1 MVPGNSFDVIVI
13 GGGIVGLASAHAIL
27 ERHPGLPLVVIEK
40 EIKLA
45 THQTGRN
52 SGVIHSGLYYKPGS
66 LKAQNCRNGYKLLLE
81 FCAKEEIAHD
91 ICGKIVVATKTEE
104 FSRLEEL
111 AIRGKANG
119 LSRIRHLSESEIK
132 DHEPHCA
139 GKRGLFV
146 PETGIIDYKQMC
158 EKLVVRISALGGE
171 IKLGEK
177 IESISSSLGRQR
189 VSTSHSSYDSKV
201 VVVCAGLQADR
212 LASKMDRD
220 LDLRILPFRG
230 EYFSLKPSA
239 QKLVKNLIYPTPD
252 PAFPFLGVH
261 FTRMIDGSIECGPN
275 AVLALAREGYL
286 KTDFSIRDIWETI
299 TWPGFRHVARRHW
312 KTGLGEYKR
321 SIFKSAFVA
330 ALQRLVPEITKDD
343 LVPAAAGI
351 RAQACSRVGGLLD
364 DFEIRTIGST
374 VHICNAPSPAATAC
388 LSIGE
393 HVAKTVTLL
402 LKPPL

>member
-1 MVPGNSFDVIVI
+1 MIPAQSFDVIVI
-13 GGGIVGLASAHAIL
+13 GGGIVGLASAYSVL
-27 ERHPGLPLVVIEK
+27 EQNAGLRLVVIEK
-40 EIKLA
+40 ENTLA
-45 THQTGRN
+45 AHQTGRN

-66 LKAQNCRNGYKLLLE
+66 LKAQNCQNGYKLLLE
-81 FCAKEEIAHD
+81 FCAKEEVAYE

-139 GKRGLFV
+139 GRRGLFV

-158 EKLVVRISALGGE
+158 EKLAVRITALGGE
-171 IKLGEK
+171 ILLGEK

-212 LASKMDRD
+212 LASKMDRN

-299 TWPGFRHVARRHW
+299 TWPGFRHVAR
-312 KTGLGEYKR
+312 
-321 SIFKSAFVA
+321 
-330 ALQRLVPEITKDD
+330 
-343 LVPAAAGI
+343 
-351 RAQACSRVGGLLD
+351 
-364 DFEIRTIGST
+364 
-374 VHICNAPSPAATAC
+374 C
-388 LSIGE
+388 LI
-393 HVAKTVTLL
+393 
-402 LKPPL
+402 

>member
-1 MVPGNSFDVIVI
+1 MIPTQSFDVIVI
-13 GGGIVGLASAHAIL
+13 GGGIVGLASAYSVL
-27 ERHPGLPLVVIEK
+27 EQNAGLRLVVIEK
-40 EIKLA
+40 ENTLGA
-45 THQTGRN
+45 HQTGRN

-66 LKAQNCRNGYKLLLE
+66 LKAQNCQNGYKLLLE
-81 FCAKEEIAHD
+81 FCAKEEVAYE

-146 PETGIIDYKQMC
+146 PETGIINYKQMC
-158 EKLVVRISALGGE
+158 EKLAVSITALGGE
-171 IKLGEK
+171 IRLGEK

-212 LASKMDRD
+212 LASKMDRN

-312 KTGLGEYKR
+312 RTGLGEYKR
-321 SIFKSAFVA
+321 SIFKSAFVT

-351 RAQACSRVGGLLD
+351 RAQACSRDGGLLD

-374 VHICNAPSPAATAC
+374 VHICNAPSPAATAS
-388 LSIGE
+388 LSIGQ
-393 HVAKTVTLL
+393 HVALQVAELL
-402 LKPPL
+402 V

>member
-1 MVPGNSFDVIVI
+1 MIPTQSFDVIVI
-13 GGGIVGLASAHAIL
+13 GGGIVGLASAYSVL
-27 ERHPGLPLVVIEK
+27 EQNAGLRLVVIEK
-40 EIKLA
+40 ENTLA
-45 THQTGRN
+45 AHQTGRN

-66 LKAQNCRNGYKLLLE
+66 LKAQNCRSGYKLLLE
-81 FCAKEEIAHD
+81 FCAKEEVAYE

-139 GKRGLFV
+139 GRRGLFV

-158 EKLVVRISALGGE
+158 EKLAVRITALGGE
-171 IKLGEK
+171 IRLGEK
-177 IESISSSLGRQR
+177 IQSISSSLGRQR

-212 LASKMDRD
+212 LASKMDRS

-286 KTDFSIRDIWETI
+286 KTDFSMRDILETI

-312 KTGLGEYKR
+312 RTGLGEYKR
-321 SIFKSAFVA
+321 SIFKSAFVT

-351 RAQACSRVGGLLD
+351 RAQACSRDGGLLD

-374 VHICNAPSPAATAC
+374 VHICNAPSPAATAS
-388 LSIGE
+388 LSIGQ
-393 HVAKTVTLL
+393 HVALQVAELL
-402 LKPPL
+402 V

>member
-1 MVPGNSFDVIVI
+1 MISTRSFDVIVI
-13 GGGIVGLASAHAIL
+13 GGGIVGLASAYSVL
-27 ERHPGLPLVVIEK
+27 EQNAGLRLVVIEK
-40 EIKLA
+40 ENTLA
-45 THQTGRN
+45 AHQTGRN

-66 LKAQNCRNGYKLLLE
+66 LKAQNCLNGYNLLLE
-81 FCAKEEIAHD
+81 FCAKEEVPYE
-91 ICGKIVVATKTEE
+91 ICGKIVVATKAEE

-132 DHEPHCA
+132 DHEPYCA

-158 EKLVVRISALGGE
+158 EKLAVRITALGGE
-171 IKLGEK
+171 IRLGEK

-189 VSTSHSSYDSKV
+189 VSTTHTSYDSKV

-230 EYFSLKPSA
+230 EYFSLRPSA

-261 FTRMIDGSIECGPN
+261 FTRMINGQIECGPN

-286 KTDFSIRDIWETI
+286 KTDFSMRDIWETI

-312 KTGLGEYKR
+312 RTGLGEYKR

-330 ALQRLVPEITKDD
+330 ALQRLVPEITSDD
-343 LVPAAAGI
+343 LVTADSGI
-351 RAQACSRVGGLLD
+351 RAQACSRDGGLLD

-374 VHICNAPSPAATAC
+374 VHICNAPSPAATAS
-388 LSIGE
+388 LSIGK
-393 HVAKTVTLL
+393 HVASQVSGLL
-402 LKPPL
+402 I

>member
-1 MVPGNSFDVIVI
+1 MIPAQSFDVIVI
-13 GGGIVGLASAHAIL
+13 GGGIVGLASAYSVL
-27 ERHPGLPLVVIEK
+27 EQNAGLRLVVIEK
-40 EIKLA
+40 ENTLA
-45 THQTGRN
+45 AHQTGRN

-66 LKAQNCRNGYKLLLE
+66 LKAQNCQNGYKLLLE
-81 FCAKEEIAHD
+81 FCAKEEVAYE

-139 GKRGLFV
+139 GRRGLFV

-158 EKLVVRISALGGE
+158 EKLAVRITALGGE
-171 IKLGEK
+171 IRLGEK

-212 LASKMDRD
+212 LASKMDRN

-286 KTDFSIRDIWETI
+286 KTDFSMRDIWETI

-312 KTGLGEYKR
+312 RTGLGEYKR
-321 SIFKSAFVA
+321 SIFKSAFVT

-351 RAQACSRVGGLLD
+351 RAQACSRDGGLLD

-374 VHICNAPSPAATAC
+374 VHICNAPSPAATAS
-388 LSIGE
+388 LSIGQ
-393 HVAKTVTLL
+393 HVALQVAELL
-402 LKPPL
+402 V

>member
-1 MVPGNSFDVIVI
+1 MIPSQSFDVIVI
-13 GGGIVGLASAHAIL
+13 GGGIVGLASAYSVL
-27 ERHPGLPLVVIEK
+27 EQNAGLRLVVIEK
-40 EIKLA
+40 ENTLA
-45 THQTGRN
+45 AHQTGRN
-52 SGVIHSGLYYKPGS
+52 SGVIHSGLYYIPGS

-81 FCAKEEIAHD
+81 FCAKEEITYE

-139 GKRGLFV
+139 GRRGLFV

-158 EKLVVRISALGGE
+158 EKLAVRITALGGE
-171 IKLGEK
+171 IRLGEK

-212 LASKMDRD
+212 LASKMDRN

-312 KTGLGEYKR
+312 RTGLGESKR
-321 SIFKSAFVA
+321 SIFKSAFVT

-351 RAQACSRVGGLLD
+351 RAQACSRDGGLLD

-374 VHICNAPSPAATAC
+374 VHICNAPSPAATAS
-388 LSIGE
+388 LSIGQ
-393 HVAKTVTLL
+393 HVALQVAELL
-402 LKPPL
+402 V

>member
-1 MVPGNSFDVIVI
+1 MIPTQSFDVIVI
-13 GGGIVGLASAHAIL
+13 GGGIVGLASAYSVL
-27 ERHPGLPLVVIEK
+27 EQNAGLRLVVIEK
-40 EIKLA
+40 ENTLGA
-45 THQTGRN
+45 HQTGRN

-66 LKAQNCRNGYKLLLE
+66 LKAQNCRSGYKLLLE
-81 FCAKEEIAHD
+81 FCAKEEVAYE

-139 GKRGLFV
+139 GRRGLFV

-158 EKLVVRISALGGE
+158 EKLAVRITALGGE
-171 IKLGEK
+171 ILLGEK

-212 LASKMDRD
+212 LASKMDRN

-312 KTGLGEYKR
+312 RTGLGEYKR
-321 SIFKSAFVA
+321 SIFKSAFVT

-351 RAQACSRVGGLLD
+351 RAQACSRDGGLLD

-374 VHICNAPSPAATAC
+374 VHICNAPSPAATAS
-388 LSIGE
+388 LSIGQ
-393 HVAKTVTLL
+393 HVALQVAELL
-402 LKPPL
+402 V

>member
-1 MVPGNSFDVIVI
+1 MIPTQSFDVIVI
-13 GGGIVGLASAHAIL
+13 GGGIVGLASAYSLL
-27 ERHPGLPLVVIEK
+27 EQNAGLRLVVIEK
-40 EIKLA
+40 ENTLA
-45 THQTGRN
+45 AHQTGRN

-66 LKAQNCRNGYKLLLE
+66 LKAQNCQNGYKLLLE
-81 FCAKEEIAHD
+81 FCAKEEVAYE

-139 GKRGLFV
+139 GRRGLFV

-158 EKLVVRISALGGE
+158 EKLAVRITALGGE
-171 IKLGEK
+171 ILLGEK

-212 LASKMDRD
+212 LASKMDRN

-312 KTGLGEYKR
+312 RTGLGEYKR
-321 SIFKSAFVA
+321 SIFKSAFVT

-351 RAQACSRVGGLLD
+351 RAQACSRDGDLLD

-374 VHICNAPSPAATAC
+374 VHICNAPSPAATAS
-388 LSIGE
+388 LSIGQ
-393 HVAKTVTLL
+393 HVALQVAELL
-402 LKPPL
+402 V

>member
-1 MVPGNSFDVIVI
+1 MIPAQSFDVIVI
-13 GGGIVGLASAHAIL
+13 GGGIVGLASAYSVL
-27 ERHPGLPLVVIEK
+27 EQNAGLRLVVIEK
-40 EIKLA
+40 ENTLA
-45 THQTGRN
+45 AHQTGRN

-66 LKAQNCRNGYKLLLE
+66 LKAQNCQNGYKLLLE
-81 FCAKEEIAHD
+81 FCAKEEVAYE

-139 GKRGLFV
+139 GRRGLFV

-158 EKLVVRISALGGE
+158 EKLAVRITALGGE
-171 IKLGEK
+171 ILLGEK

-212 LASKMDRD
+212 LASKMDRN

-312 KTGLGEYKR
+312 RTGLGEYKR
-321 SIFKSAFVA
+321 SIFKSAFVT

-351 RAQACSRVGGLLD
+351 RAQACSRDGGLLD

-393 HVAKTVTLL
+393 HVSKTVTLL

>member
-1 MVPGNSFDVIVI
+1 VIPTQSFDVIVI
-13 GGGIVGLASAHAIL
+13 GGGIVGLASAYSVL
-27 ERHPGLPLVVIEK
+27 EQNAGLRLVVIEK
-40 EIKLA
+40 ENTLA
-45 THQTGRN
+45 AHQTGRN

-81 FCAKEEIAHD
+81 FCAKEEVAYE

-139 GKRGLFV
+139 GRRGLFV

-158 EKLVVRISALGGE
+158 EKLAVRITALGGE
-171 IKLGEK
+171 IRLGEK

-212 LASKMDRD
+212 LASKMDRN

-286 KTDFSIRDIWETI
+286 KTDFSMRDILETI

-312 KTGLGEYKR
+312 RTGLGEYKR

-374 VHICNAPSPAATAC
+374 VHICNAPSPAATAS
-388 LSIGE
+388 LSIGQ
-393 HVAKTVTLL
+393 HVALQVAELL
-402 LKPPL
+402 V

>member
-1 MVPGNSFDVIVI
+1 MIPVQSFDVIVI
-13 GGGIVGLASAHAIL
+13 GGGIVGLASAYSVL
-27 ERHPGLPLVVIEK
+27 EQNAGLRLVVIEK
-40 EIKLA
+40 ENTLA
-45 THQTGRN
+45 AHQTGRN

-66 LKAQNCRNGYKLLLE
+66 LKAQNCQNGYKLLLE
-81 FCAKEEIAHD
+81 FCAKEEVAYE

-139 GKRGLFV
+139 GRRGLFV

-158 EKLVVRISALGGE
+158 EKLAVRITALGGE
-171 IKLGEK
+171 IRLGEK

-212 LASKMDRD
+212 LASKMDRS

-312 KTGLGEYKR
+312 RTGLGEYKR
-321 SIFKSAFVA
+321 SIFKSAFVT

-351 RAQACSRVGGLLD
+351 RAQACSRDGGLLD

-374 VHICNAPSPAATAC
+374 VHICNAPSPAATAS
-388 LSIGE
+388 LSIGQ
-393 HVAKTVTLL
+393 HVALQVAELL
-402 LKPPL
+402 V

>member
-1 MVPGNSFDVIVI
+1 MIPAQSFDVIVI
-13 GGGIVGLASAHAIL
+13 GGGIVGLASAYSVL
-27 ERHPGLPLVVIEK
+27 EQNAGLRLVVIEK
-40 EIKLA
+40 ENTLA
-45 THQTGRN
+45 AHQTGRN

-66 LKAQNCRNGYKLLLE
+66 LKAQNCQNGYKLLLE
-81 FCAKEEIAHD
+81 FCAKEEVAYE

-139 GKRGLFV
+139 GRRGLFV

-158 EKLVVRISALGGE
+158 EKLAVRITALGGE
-171 IKLGEK
+171 ILLGEK

-212 LASKMDRD
+212 LASKMDRN

-312 KTGLGEYKR
+312 RTGLGEYKR
-321 SIFKSAFVA
+321 SIFKSAFVT

-351 RAQACSRVGGLLD
+351 RAQACSRDGGLLD

-374 VHICNAPSPAATAC
+374 VHICNAPSPAATAS
-388 LSIGE
+388 LSIGQ
-393 HVAKTVTLL
+393 HVALQVAELL
-402 LKPPL
+402 V

>member
-1 MVPGNSFDVIVI
+1 MIPSQSFDVIVI
-13 GGGIVGLASAHAIL
+13 GGGIVGLASAYSVL
-27 ERHPGLPLVVIEK
+27 EQNASLRLVVIEK
-40 EIKLA
+40 ENTLA
-45 THQTGRN
+45 AHQTGRN

-81 FCAKEEIAHD
+81 FCAKEEITYE

-139 GKRGLFV
+139 GRRGLFV

-158 EKLVVRISALGGE
+158 EKLVVRITALGGE
-171 IKLGEK
+171 IRLGEK
-177 IESISSSLGRQR
+177 IESISSSLGQQR

-212 LASKMDRD
+212 LASKMDRN

-312 KTGLGEYKR
+312 RTGLGEYKR
-321 SIFKSAFVA
+321 SIFKSAFVT

-343 LVPAAAGI
+343 LVPAVAGI
-351 RAQACSRVGGLLD
+351 RAQACSRDGGLLD

-374 VHICNAPSPAATAC
+374 VHICNAPSPAATAS
-388 LSIGE
+388 LSIGQ
-393 HVAKTVTLL
+393 HVALQVAELL
-402 LKPPL
+402 V

>member
-1 MVPGNSFDVIVI
+1 MIPAQSFDVIVI
-13 GGGIVGLASAHAIL
+13 GGGIVGLASAYSVL
-27 ERHPGLPLVVIEK
+27 EQNAGLRLVVIEK
-40 EIKLA
+40 ENTLA
-45 THQTGRN
+45 AHQTGRN

-66 LKAQNCRNGYKLLLE
+66 LKAQNCQNGYKLLLE
-81 FCAKEEIAHD
+81 FCAKEEVAYE

-139 GKRGLFV
+139 GRRGLFV

-158 EKLVVRISALGGE
+158 EKLVVRITALGGE
-171 IKLGEK
+171 ILLGEK

-239 QKLVKNLIYPTPD
+239 QKLVKNLIYPIPD

-374 VHICNAPSPAATAC
+374 VHICNAPSPAATAS
-388 LSIGE
+388 LSIGQ
-393 HVAKTVTLL
+393 HVALQVAELL
-402 LKPPL
+402 V

>member
-1 MVPGNSFDVIVI
+1 MISTRSFDVIVI
-13 GGGIVGLASAHAIL
+13 GGGIVGLASAYSVL
-27 ERHPGLPLVVIEK
+27 EQNAGLRLVVIEK
-40 EIKLA
+40 ENTLA
-45 THQTGRN
+45 AHQTGRN

-66 LKAQNCRNGYKLLLE
+66 LKAQNCLNGYNLLLE
-81 FCAKEEIAHD
+81 FCAKEEVPYE
-91 ICGKIVVATKTEE
+91 ICGKIVVATKAEE

-132 DHEPHCA
+132 DHEPYCA

-158 EKLVVRISALGGE
+158 EKLAVRITALGGE
-171 IKLGEK
+171 IRLGEK
-177 IESISSSLGRQR
+177 IESIFSSLGRQR
-189 VSTSHSSYDSKV
+189 VSTTHTSYDSKA

-212 LASKMDRD
+212 LASKIDRD

-230 EYFSLKPSA
+230 EYFSLRPSA

-261 FTRMIDGSIECGPN
+261 FTRMINSQIECGPN

-286 KTDFSIRDIWETI
+286 KTDFSMRDIWETI

-312 KTGLGEYKR
+312 RTGLGEYKR

-330 ALQRLVPEITKDD
+330 ALQRLVPEITSDD
-343 LVPAAAGI
+343 LVTADSGI
-351 RAQACSRVGGLLD
+351 RAQACSRDGGLLD

-374 VHICNAPSPAATAC
+374 VHICNAPSPAATAS
-388 LSIGE
+388 LSIGK
-393 HVAKTVTLL
+393 HVASQVSGLL
-402 LKPPL
+402 I

>member
-1 MVPGNSFDVIVI
+1 MIPAQSFDVIVI
-13 GGGIVGLASAHAIL
+13 GGGIVGLASAYSVL
-27 ERHPGLPLVVIEK
+27 EQNAGLRLVVIEK
-40 EIKLA
+40 ENTLA
-45 THQTGRN
+45 AHQTGRN

-66 LKAQNCRNGYKLLLE
+66 LKAQNCQNGYKLLLE
-81 FCAKEEIAHD
+81 FCAKEEVAYE

-139 GKRGLFV
+139 GRRGLFV

-158 EKLVVRISALGGE
+158 EKLAVRITALGGE
-171 IKLGEK
+171 IRLGEK
-177 IESISSSLGRQR
+177 IQSISSSLGRQR

-212 LASKMDRD
+212 LASKMDRN

-312 KTGLGEYKR
+312 RTGLGEYKR
-321 SIFKSAFVA
+321 SIFKSAFVT

-351 RAQACSRVGGLLD
+351 RAQACSRDGDLLD

-374 VHICNAPSPAATAC
+374 VHICNAPSPAATAS
-388 LSIGE
+388 LSIGQ
-393 HVAKTVTLL
+393 HVALQVAELL
-402 LKPPL
+402 V

>member
-1 MVPGNSFDVIVI
+1 MRPTQSFDVIVI
-13 GGGIVGLASAHAIL
+13 GGGIVGLASAYSVL
-27 ERHPGLPLVVIEK
+27 EQNAGLRLVVIEK
-40 EIKLA
+40 ENTLA
-45 THQTGRN
+45 AHQTGRN

-81 FCAKEEIAHD
+81 FCAKEEVAYE

-139 GKRGLFV
+139 GRRGLFV

-158 EKLVVRISALGGE
+158 EKLAVRITALGGE
-171 IKLGEK
+171 IRLGEK

-212 LASKMDRD
+212 LASKMDRN

-261 FTRMIDGSIECGPN
+261 FTRMIDCSIECGPN

-286 KTDFSIRDIWETI
+286 KTDFSMRDIWETI

-312 KTGLGEYKR
+312 RTGLGEYKR
-321 SIFKSAFVA
+321 SIFKSAFVT

-351 RAQACSRVGGLLD
+351 RAQACSRDGGLLD

-374 VHICNAPSPAATAC
+374 VHICNAPSPAATAS
-388 LSIGE
+388 LSIGQ
-393 HVAKTVTLL
+393 HVALQVAELL
-402 LKPPL
+402 V

>member
-1 MVPGNSFDVIVI
+1 MSRVVPGNSFDVIVI
-13 GGGIVGLASAHAIL
+13 GGGIVGLASAHTIL
-27 ERHPGLPLVVIEK
+27 ERHPNLHLVVIEK

-45 THQTGRN
+45 AHQTGRN

-81 FCAKEEIAHD
+81 FCAKEEVAYE

-139 GKRGLFV
+139 GRRGLFV

-158 EKLVVRISALGGE
+158 EKLAVRITALGGE
-171 IKLGEK
+171 IRLGEK

-212 LASKMDRD
+212 LASKMDRN

-312 KTGLGEYKR
+312 RTGLGEYKR
-321 SIFKSAFVA
+321 SIFKSAFVT

-351 RAQACSRVGGLLD
+351 RAQACSRDGGLLD

-374 VHICNAPSPAATAC
+374 VHICNAPSPAATAS
-388 LSIGE
+388 LSIGQ
-393 HVAKTVTLL
+393 HVALQVAELL
-402 LKPPL
+402 V

>member
-1 MVPGNSFDVIVI
+1 MIPAQSFDVIVI
-13 GGGIVGLASAHAIL
+13 GGGIVGLASAYSVL
-27 ERHPGLPLVVIEK
+27 EQNAGLRLVVIEK
-40 EIKLA
+40 ENTLA
-45 THQTGRN
+45 AHQTGRN

-66 LKAQNCRNGYKLLLE
+66 LKAQNCRSGYKLLLE
-81 FCAKEEIAHD
+81 FCAKEEVAYE

-139 GKRGLFV
+139 GRRGLFV
-146 PETGIIDYKQMC
+146 PETGIIDYKQMS
-158 EKLVVRISALGGE
+158 EKLAVRITALGGE
-171 IKLGEK
+171 ILLGEK

-212 LASKMDRD
+212 LASKMDRN

-286 KTDFSIRDIWETI
+286 KTDFSMRDILETI

-312 KTGLGEYKR
+312 RTGLGEYKR
-321 SIFKSAFVA
+321 SIFKSAFVT

-351 RAQACSRVGGLLD
+351 RAQACSRDGGLLD

-374 VHICNAPSPAATAC
+374 VHICNEPSPAATAS
-388 LSIGE
+388 LSIGQ
-393 HVAKTVTLL
+393 HVALQVVELL
-402 LKPPL
+402 V

>member
-1 MVPGNSFDVIVI
+1 MISTRSFDVIVI
-13 GGGIVGLASAHAIL
+13 GGGIVGLASAYSVL
-27 ERHPGLPLVVIEK
+27 EQNAGLRLVVIEK
-40 EIKLA
+40 ENTLA
-45 THQTGRN
+45 AHQTGRN

-66 LKAQNCRNGYKLLLE
+66 LKAQNCLNGYNLLLE
-81 FCAKEEIAHD
+81 FCAKEEVPYE
-91 ICGKIVVATKTEE
+91 ICGKIVVATKAEE

-132 DHEPHCA
+132 DHEPYCA

-158 EKLVVRISALGGE
+158 EKLAVRITALGGE
-171 IKLGEK
+171 IRLGEK

-189 VSTSHSSYDSKV
+189 VSTTHTSYDSKV

-212 LASKMDRD
+212 IASKMDRD

-230 EYFSLKPSA
+230 EYFSLRPSA

-261 FTRMIDGSIECGPN
+261 FTRMINGQIECGPN

-286 KTDFSIRDIWETI
+286 KTDFSMRDIWETI

-312 KTGLGEYKR
+312 RTGLGEYKR

-330 ALQRLVPEITKDD
+330 ALQRLVPEIISDD
-343 LVPAAAGI
+343 LVTADSGI
-351 RAQACSRVGGLLD
+351 RAQACSRDGGLLD

-374 VHICNAPSPAATAC
+374 VHICNAPSPAATAS
-388 LSIGE
+388 LSIGK
-393 HVAKTVTLL
+393 HVASQVSGLL
-402 LKPPL
+402 I

>member
-1 MVPGNSFDVIVI
+1 MIPAQSFDVIVI
-13 GGGIVGLASAHAIL
+13 GGGIVGLASAYSVL
-27 ERHPGLPLVVIEK
+27 EQNAGLRLVVIEK
-40 EIKLA
+40 ENTLA
-45 THQTGRN
+45 AHQTGRN

-66 LKAQNCRNGYKLLLE
+66 LKAQNCQNGYKLLLE
-81 FCAKEEIAHD
+81 FCAKEEVAYE

-139 GKRGLFV
+139 GRRGLFV

-158 EKLVVRISALGGE
+158 EKLAVRITALGGE
-171 IKLGEK
+171 ILLGEK

-239 QKLVKNLIYPTPD
+239 QKLVKNLIYPIPD

-312 KTGLGEYKR
+312 RTGLGEYKR
-321 SIFKSAFVA
+321 SIFKSAFVT

-351 RAQACSRVGGLLD
+351 RAQACSRDGGLLD

-374 VHICNAPSPAATAC
+374 VHICNAPSPAATAS
-388 LSIGE
+388 LSIGQ
-393 HVAKTVTLL
+393 HVALQVAELL
-402 LKPPL
+402 V

>member
-1 MVPGNSFDVIVI
+1 MIPTQSFDVIVI
-13 GGGIVGLASAHAIL
+13 GGGIVGLASAYSVL
-27 ERHPGLPLVVIEK
+27 EQNAGLRLVVIEK
-40 EIKLA
+40 ENTLA
-45 THQTGRN
+45 AHQTGRN

-66 LKAQNCRNGYKLLLE
+66 LKAQNCQNGYKLLLE
-81 FCAKEEIAHD
+81 FCAKEEVAYE

-139 GKRGLFV
+139 GRRGLFV

-158 EKLVVRISALGGE
+158 EKLAVRITALGGE
-171 IKLGEK
+171 IRLGEK

-212 LASKMDRD
+212 LASKMDRN

-286 KTDFSIRDIWETI
+286 KTDFSMRDILETI
-299 TWPGFRHVARRHW
+299 TWPGFRHVARQHW
-312 KTGLGEYKR
+312 RTGLGEYKR
-321 SIFKSAFVA
+321 SIFKSAFVT

-351 RAQACSRVGGLLD
+351 RAQACSRDGGLLD

-374 VHICNAPSPAATAC
+374 VHICNAPSPAATAS
-388 LSIGE
+388 LSIGQ
-393 HVAKTVTLL
+393 HVALQVAELL
-402 LKPPL
+402 V

>member
-1 MVPGNSFDVIVI
+1 MIPTQSFDVIVI
-13 GGGIVGLASAHAIL
+13 GGGIVGLASAYSVL
-27 ERHPGLPLVVIEK
+27 EQNAGLRLVVIEK
-40 EIKLA
+40 ENTLA
-45 THQTGRN
+45 AHQTGRN

-66 LKAQNCRNGYKLLLE
+66 LKAQNCQNGYNLLLE
-81 FCAKEEIAHD
+81 FCAKEEVAYE

-139 GKRGLFV
+139 GRRGLFV

-158 EKLVVRISALGGE
+158 EKLAVRITALGGE
-171 IKLGEK
+171 IRLGEK

-212 LASKMDRD
+212 LASKMDRS

-312 KTGLGEYKR
+312 RTGLGEYKR
-321 SIFKSAFVA
+321 SIFKSAFVT

-351 RAQACSRVGGLLD
+351 RAQACSRDGGLLD

-374 VHICNAPSPAATAC
+374 VHICNAPSPAATAS
-388 LSIGE
+388 LSIGQ
-393 HVAKTVTLL
+393 HVALQVAELL
-402 LKPPL
+402 V

>member
-1 MVPGNSFDVIVI
+1 MIPTQSFDVIVI
-13 GGGIVGLASAHAIL
+13 GGGIVGLASAYSVL
-27 ERHPGLPLVVIEK
+27 EQNAGLRLVVIEK
-40 EIKLA
+40 ENTLA
-45 THQTGRN
+45 AHQTGRN

-66 LKAQNCRNGYKLLLE
+66 LKAQNCRSGYKLLLE
-81 FCAKEEIAHD
+81 FCAKEEVAYE

-139 GKRGLFV
+139 GRRGLFV

-158 EKLVVRISALGGE
+158 EKLAVRITALGGE
-171 IKLGEK
+171 IRLGEK

-212 LASKMDRD
+212 LASKMDRN

-286 KTDFSIRDIWETI
+286 KTDFSMRDILETI

-312 KTGLGEYKR
+312 RTGLGEYKR
-321 SIFKSAFVA
+321 SIFKSAFVT

-351 RAQACSRVGGLLD
+351 RAQACSRDGGLLD

-374 VHICNAPSPAATAC
+374 VHICNAPSPAATAS
-388 LSIGE
+388 LSIGQ
-393 HVAKTVTLL
+393 HVALQVAELL
-402 LKPPL
+402 V